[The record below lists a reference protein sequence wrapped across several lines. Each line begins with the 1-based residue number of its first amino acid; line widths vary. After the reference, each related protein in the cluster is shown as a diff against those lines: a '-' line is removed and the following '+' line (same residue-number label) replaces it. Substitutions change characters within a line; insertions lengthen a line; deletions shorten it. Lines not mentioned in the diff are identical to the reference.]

1 MAESLLE
8 RETPETS
15 QAPPESNLRWL
26 TWREISTRHC
36 PGLLSNRN
44 TFVNQT
50 EQNQRGGAGGG
61 QWNPVCTAGDSGV
74 VVEIEKTTHATHL
87 HRQPAPSVGV
97 AEQLAAESSIPKL
110 SRPQMQIYTD
120 AFITVLQLR
129 FINTHPFHP
138 RPPFTVHRRGPAF
151 PVAPQVEDPVSR
163 TVLPVHLYLS
173 RGRGNGGGAPR
184 SAECRRI
191 KSFFVVH
198 LFCGYSNA
206 ETESRFVFGS
216 RRTTNKTFKT
226 RRPGEPASLASI
238 TSVTQKKSLRRR
250 RAVRLILW
258 EYWFPGMWTRW
269 YWASR
274 RLSLTALLCVL
285 SPAISLS
292 LHTSSFDFYSKYN
305 DNTNMCDAIL
315 FK

>member
-1 MAESLLE
+1 M
-8 RETPETS
+8 
-15 QAPPESNLRWL
+15 
-26 TWREISTRHC
+26 
-36 PGLLSNRN
+36 
-44 TFVNQT
+44 
-50 EQNQRGGAGGG
+50 
-61 QWNPVCTAGDSGV
+61 
-74 VVEIEKTTHATHL
+74 HATHL

-191 KSFFVVH
+191 KSFFCSPFLR
-198 LFCGYSNA
+198 LFEC
-206 ETESRFVFGS
+206 RD
-216 RRTTNKTFKT
+216 RITF
-226 RRPGEPASLASI
+226 R
-238 TSVTQKKSLRRR
+238 
-250 RAVRLILW
+250 LW
-258 EYWFPGMWTRW
+258 EQANHKQDIQDAPSGWTGLT
-269 YWASR
+269 
-274 RLSLTALLCVL
+274 RLDNVGDPKKISAAAGCQVDTVGVLVYRNVDAVILGKQKTLINSFTLCPFSCNL
-285 SPAISLS
+285 SLS
-292 LHTSSFDFYSKYN
+292 LYTLSFDFYSKYN
-305 DNTNMCDAIL
+305 DNTNMCIAIL